1 VWPIVNE
8 KSGGW
13 NKTGFAL
20 AALAMYEL
28 YTRPVHHITE
38 PPATGKTAPQAGA
51 ANVDAPATKSA
62 AKTAAKV
69 AARPAPR
76 LLPPISS
83 WLPASLALGSL
94 VFGLHTFLADSST
107 LVAWSW
113 TGYPIKGPVPHLH
126 GSITLAAQAAGAL
139 LFLAL
144 WRTALPAPAEPL
156 DATATAKVQ
165 AVGPAFSTVHLLLA
179 SPLWYAAG
187 STGAYVL
194 YTYKDWTGYL
204 GGVVFAVFLSSI
216 VPLVLQRAAAAAD
229 ARGPAMVFFAA
240 WLAVT
245 LLDFFHVLTV
255 AYAFVS
261 DIHSFHFAG

>member
-1 VWPIVNE
+1 VNE

-13 NKTGFAL
+13 NKTGLAL

-28 YTRPVHHITE
+28 YTRSVHRSTE
-38 PPATGKTAPQAGA
+38 PPAASKTAPQTA
-51 ANVDAPATKSA
+51 AASVDAPATKGA
-62 AKTAAKV
+62 ATTAAKV
-69 AARPAPR
+69 AAKPVPR
-76 LLPPISS
+76 SLPPISG

-126 GSITLAAQAAGAL
+126 GSITLAAQAAGVL

-144 WRTALPAPAEPL
+144 WRTALPAPAEPS
-156 DATATAKVQ
+156 DVTATAQVQ
-165 AVGPAFSTVHLLLA
+165 AVGPASSIVHLLLA
-179 SPLWYAAG
+179 NPLWYAAG

-194 YTYKDWTGYL
+194 YTYKDWMGYL

-229 ARGPAMVFFAA
+229 ARGPAMVFFTA